1 MTTPNAVLVLSQWAT
16 GDYFGE
22 VLAGVTREL
31 GRTGRRVVVAQTLD
45 AGLMNDDAVE
55 PPPFT
60 ARFAW
65 DHVDSVVSVSAAVP
79 RAYLEEVRAAGK
91 AVTMTSNRIPG
102 FDAPVAMP
110 DNAQGTRDAVRHLAE
125 HGHTRIGFVGCLAQP
140 DMVERYDAYVAALE
154 ELGLVADP
162 AHFYPVANNVEHG
175 GAHAAAVFLA
185 SDDRPTGLMFATDR
199 NALGFVPA
207 VTAAGVAVPRDL
219 AVVGFDNVEAG
230 AFTSPTLTTVN
241 QRFDSIGALA
251 GRLLLDELRGGSPE
265 PAGHA
270 PPSQVVARASC
281 GCAASDE
288 QPRCERVTPA
298 EALEALESRLNAVLV
313 AGSPLVHARYAVQ
326 ATLDALAAVVDQVVA
341 TGERPDHDRVAAV
354 LGPLSAH
361 VHRPEVLQRVDDAL
375 TRYVQDRVGALDG
388 PGTAVRGLVES
399 IGSRA
404 SAALWRIQAG
414 LYVGRV
420 DELRTANQEQYEIG
434 MGLLG
439 HGTDDPGRLRWLASS
454 HVRTGVLARWR
465 DGQLVI
471 AGVHDLDG
479 VVRSVRVGDVVRP
492 EQFPPVE
499 LVGSADASRGEV
511 TYLMPVR
518 ANGTDW
524 GTLAV
529 VGPIDTAAGRDTY
542 NHWAALLCAAFE
554 QEQLTETLRTSEE
567 RYALLARAMNEGLW
581 EWDPQSGEMSF
592 SDRCSDL
599 LGLPVEQRAGELDM
613 RTVWFQGVHPQDGER
628 FRAELLRV
636 VDGTLPHAEI
646 EYRFRGPGQEDYRW
660 MLARA
665 MPVTSGGTLGRART
679 ILGSLTDIDDRKQ
692 LEEELRRNALYDAA
706 TGLPN
711 RRMFL
716 ERLTAS
722 VDRWVQAQV
731 PFAVVFLD
739 LDRFKVVNDSL
750 GHQVGDRLLRAVSER
765 IRSVLRPQDTA
776 ARFGGDE
783 FAVLLDSIDP
793 EQVPRVARRI
803 QHSLA
808 RPVEIDGHALWVTAS
823 LGIASSAVSYERAE
837 DVLRDADTAMYHAK
851 SHDPGTLSYFDAAMH
866 DQAVHHVR
874 LQAEVQQALDE
885 EQFAVHY
892 QPIVDLA
899 AGHVHRFEA
908 LVRWA
913 HPTRGLLGPGE
924 FLPLMEE
931 TGLVVRLGRWI
942 LEDVC
947 RQVAQWREEYDG
959 AINVSVNIS
968 DREFWH
974 AGLVEH
980 VLACLRRYRLDA
992 TCLTLEVT
1000 EGVIMR
1006 RPELAHHLM
1015 DQMHAAG
1022 LRLHIDDFGAG
1033 HSSLQTVHRYPVDAL
1048 KIDRSF
1054 VSEILEGTQSRE
1066 LVKAI
1071 IAMGSALG
1079 LEVIAEGIETV
1090 GQLAALRE
1098 VGCASGQGFLFDR
1111 AVPGDRAAELLGR
1124 SLVEEVEDA
1133 APRRTSTSPAR
1144 TEPRP
1149 SATRSPIVSASLT

>member
-31 GRTGRRVVVAQTLD
+31 GRSGRRVVVAQTLD

-60 ARFAW
+60 GRYAW

-79 RAYLEEVRAAGK
+79 RAYLEAVRAAGK
-91 AVTMTSNRIPG
+91 AVTLTSNRIPG

-140 DMVERYDAYVAALE
+140 DMVERHVAYVAALE

-175 GAHAAAVFLA
+175 GAQAAAAFLA
-185 SDDRPTGLMFATDR
+185 SDDRPTGVMFATDR

-207 VTAAGVAVPRDL
+207 VAAAGVAVPHDL

-251 GRLLLDELRGGSPE
+251 GRLLLDELRGSSPD

-288 QPRCERVTPA
+288 RPASARVSPA

-313 AGSPLVHARYAVQ
+313 AGSPLVDARHAVQ
-326 ATLDALAAVVDQVVA
+326 ATLDALAAAVDRVVA
-341 TGERPDHDRVAAV
+341 TGERPDHDRVTAV

-375 TRYVQDRVGALDG
+375 TRYVQDRLAALEG
-388 PGTAVRGLVES
+388 PGTVRGLVEG

-404 SAALWRIQAG
+404 SAVLWRIQAG
-414 LYVGRV
+414 LYVGRA
-420 DELRTANQEQYEIG
+420 DELRNANQEQYEIG

-439 HGTDDPGRLRWLASS
+439 HGTDDPGRLRWLARS
-454 HVRTGVLARWR
+454 HVRVGVLARWR
-465 DGQLVI
+465 DGRLVVE
-471 AGVHDLDG
+471 GVHDPDG
-479 VVRSVRVGDVVRP
+479 LVRSARVGDAVRP

-499 LVGSADASRGEV
+499 LVEAADASRGEV

-529 VGPIDTAAGRDTY
+529 VGPIDTSAGRDTY

-567 RYALLARAMNEGLW
+567 RYAMLARAMNEGLW
-581 EWDPQSGEMSF
+581 EWDPHDGAMSF
-592 SDRCSDL
+592 SDRCADL
-599 LGLPVEQRAGELDM
+599 LGLDRAQGHPDSAEMQRL
-613 RTVWFQGVHPQDGER
+613 WFQGVHPEDAER
-628 FRAELLRV
+628 FRTELLLV

-646 EYRFRGPGQEDYRW
+646 EYRFRGPSHTEHRW

-665 MPVTSGGTLGRART
+665 MPVTRGDGDARART
-679 ILGSLTDIDDRKQ
+679 ILGSLTDIDDRKR

-722 VDRWVQAQV
+722 VDRWVRNEV

-750 GHQVGDRLLRAVSER
+750 GHQVGDRLLRAVSDR

-783 FAVLLDSIDP
+783 FAVLLDAIDP

-803 QHSLA
+803 QNSLA

-851 SHDPGTLSYFDAAMH
+851 SHEPGTLSYFDAAMH
-866 DQAVHHVR
+866 DEAVHHVR
-874 LQAEVQQALDE
+874 LQAEVQAALDE
-885 EQFAVHY
+885 QQFAVHY

-947 RQVAQWREEYDG
+947 RQVAQWREQYDG
-959 AINVSVNIS
+959 PVNVSVNIS

-980 VLACLRRYRLDA
+980 VLACLRRHRLDA

-1006 RPELAHHLM
+1006 RPELAHQLM
-1015 DQMHAAG
+1015 AQMHEAG

-1079 LEVIAEGIETV
+1079 LEVIAEGIETL

-1111 AVPGDRAAELLGR
+1111 AVPGDRAGDLLGR
-1124 SLVEEVEDA
+1124 SLVAEAEDA
-1133 APRRTSTSPAR
+1133 APRRTSTTPAR
-1144 TEPRP
+1144 TDPRP